1 MAKKATRRS
10 AVTGTTTIRNA
21 PIMNA
26 ALPASTGTYRVLPTY
41 QPWSSKQLETMSR
54 SRDRVQISRFL
65 QEKIPVLSYCIST
78 LPKEA
83 VGKGIGLK
91 STSANPEFKAAAT
104 ALYKAWADSRAVD
117 LRKEGTAYELQARW
131 LSTILGDGECFV
143 QKVADNT
150 ELLTT
155 DGKDIGPKSWSLA
168 DKNRRRL
175 QLQTMLRDQL
185 TSSGITQAEAKASRW
200 IDGLQYNALDQLI
213 NLRVITGD
221 TTPGGTPSTL
231 LVSAAN
237 VFHLKQNRRFN
248 QCHGDPFIFQSNEDL
263 LDVLDLKAIR
273 KHAAKIRSALLG
285 ATTTRDGK
293 VPNAMQQ
300 AMAAEKTG
308 NPATDTGKRFMEI
321 ADGAVMIP
329 LADGETMAFFQGGEG
344 IPFKQILEDLT
355 HPFVFGLGY
364 PVEWIFGMGT
374 LGGTAFRGIIEKV
387 RRAHENLR
395 ALLYPFLQWT
405 WEWVIADA
413 MMPGGPLAKFATVTD
428 WNEIDFV
435 TDPDPSV
442 DLGRDHKAD
451 MERIGENLLTAED
464 LVESRTGGSGTATRH
479 AAIDEKLDNL
489 RYAIHRATGKAL
501 DQITIPE
508 SIALII
514 GLGQRASQ
522 AASGLVSSLTPEALA
537 AELTTRD
544 QQV

>member
-1 MAKKATRRS
+1 MPKKASRS
-10 AVTGTTTIRNA
+10 SSSRLSTPVPSVAGTAKDGRA
-21 PIMNA
+21 PIVNA
-26 ALPASTGTYRVLPTY
+26 ALPTSTGTYRVMPTY
-41 QPWSSKQLETMSR
+41 QPWSSKQLETMAK

-65 QEKIPVLSYCIST
+65 QEKIPVLSYCITT

-83 VGKGIGLK
+83 IGKGIGLK
-91 STSANPEFKAAAT
+91 STSADPAFKAAAT
-104 ALYKAWADSRAVD
+104 AYYKAWADSRAVD

-143 QKVADNT
+143 QKVADNSD
-150 ELLTT
+150 LTKGWT
-155 DGKDIGPKSWSLA
+155 LA

-175 QLQTMLRDQL
+175 QLQTILRDQL
-185 TSSGITQAEAKASRW
+185 TSSGITREEAKASRW
-200 IDGLQYNALDQLI
+200 IDGLQYNPLDQLI

-221 TTPGGTPSTL
+221 TTPGTTPSTL
-231 LVSAAN
+231 LLPASN

-329 LADGETMAFFQGGEG
+329 LQDGETMTFFQGGEG
-344 IPFKQILEDLT
+344 IPFKAILEELT
-355 HPFVFGLGY
+355 DPFVFGLGY
-364 PVEWIFGMGT
+364 PIEWIMMRGGLT
-374 LGGTAFRGIIEKV
+374 GTAFRGIISKV
-387 RRAHENLR
+387 ARAHENLR

-413 MMPGGPLAKFATVTD
+413 MMPGGALAKYAAITD

-451 MERIGENLLTAED
+451 MDRYGENLLTAED
-464 LVESRTGGSGTATRH
+464 YVESRTGGSGTTVRET
-479 AAIDEKLDNL
+479 AILEKLHNI
-489 RYAIHRATGKAL
+489 RFAIHHATGKPIE
-501 DQITIPE
+501 QIQVPE

-537 AELTTRD
+537 AELTARD
-544 QQV
+544 QPA

>member
-1 MAKKATRRS
+1 MPKKKPARR
-10 AVTGTTTIRNA
+10 AITGTA
-21 PIMNA
+21 PRTDIVNA
-26 ALPASTGTYRVLPTY
+26 ALPTSTGTYRVLPTY
-41 QPWSSKQLETMSR
+41 QQWSSRHLETMAK

-65 QEKIPVLSYCIST
+65 QEKIPVLSYCITT

-83 VGKGIGLK
+83 IGKGIGLK
-91 STSANPEFKAAAT
+91 STSTDPAFKAAAT
-104 ALYKAWADSRAVD
+104 AHYKAWADSRAVD

-131 LSTILGDGECFV
+131 LSTILGDGEAFV

-150 ELLTT
+150 EVKDTQ
-155 DGKDIGPKSWSLA
+155 GKEIGPKSWTLA

-175 QLQTMLRDQL
+175 QLQTILRDQL
-185 TSSGITQAEAKASRW
+185 TSSGLTTAEAKTSRW
-200 IDGLQYNALDQLI
+200 IDGLQYNPLDQLI

-221 TTPGGTPSTL
+221 TTPGSTPTTL

-237 VFHLKQNRRFN
+237 IFHLKHNRRFN

-285 ATTTRDGK
+285 ATTTRTGQI
-293 VPNAMQQ
+293 PNSMQQ
-300 AMAAEKTG
+300 AHAAEKTG
-308 NPATDTGKRFMEI
+308 NPEVDTGKRFMEI

-329 LADGETMAFFQGGEG
+329 LANDETITFFQGGEG
-344 IPFKQILEDLT
+344 IPFKEILEQLT
-355 HPFVFGLGY
+355 HPFIFGLGY
-364 PVEWIFGMGT
+364 PIEWIFGMGN
-374 LGGTAFRGIIEKV
+374 LGGTAFRGIISKV
-387 RRAHENLR
+387 ARAHENLR

-413 MMPGGPLAKFATVTD
+413 MMPGGALAKFATVPD

-451 MERIGENLLTAED
+451 MDRLGENLATFED
-464 LVESRTGGSGTATRH
+464 LVESRTGGSGTNTRH
-479 AAIDEKLDNL
+479 ASIDEKLDNL
-489 RYAIHRATGKAL
+489 RYAIHRATGKPIAEIIL
-501 DQITIPE
+501 PE
-508 SIALII
+508 SIAIII
-514 GLGQRASQ
+514 GLGQKASQ

-537 AELTTRD
+537 AELTARD
-544 QQV
+544 QPA

>member
-1 MAKKATRRS
+1 MSTSAAKKSPRRR
-10 AVTGTTTIRNA
+10 AITGTAPAA
-21 PIMNA
+21 PIVNA
-26 ALPASTGTYRVLPTY
+26 ALPTSTGTYRVLPTF
-41 QPWSSKQLETMSR
+41 QSWSSKQLETMAK

-91 STSANPEFKAAAT
+91 STSADPAFKAAAT
-104 ALYKAWADSRAVD
+104 AYYKAWADSRAVD

-143 QKVADNT
+143 QKVADNSA
-150 ELLTT
+150 LTQ
-155 DGKDIGPKSWSLA
+155 GWSLT

-175 QLQTMLRDQL
+175 QLQTILRDQL
-185 TSSGITQAEAKASRW
+185 TSTGLSREEAKTSRW
-200 IDGLQYNALDQLI
+200 IDGLQYNPLDQLI

-221 TTPGGTPSTL
+221 TTPGTTPSTL
-231 LVSAAN
+231 LVNAAN

-329 LADGETMAFFQGGEG
+329 LQDGETMTFFQGGEG

-355 HPFVFGLGY
+355 HPFIFGLGY

-374 LGGTAFRGIIEKV
+374 LGGTAFRGVIEKV

-395 ALLYPFLQWT
+395 SLLYPFLQWT

-413 MMPGGPLAKFATVTD
+413 MMPGGALAQYAALTD

-451 MERIGENLLTAED
+451 MDRYGENLLTAED
-464 LVESRTGGSGTATRH
+464 YVESRTGGSGTNTRH
-479 AAIDEKLDNL
+479 AAIDEKLDNI
-489 RYAIHRATGKAL
+489 RYAIHRATQKPL
-501 DQITIPE
+501 DQIQIPE

-537 AELTTRD
+537 AELTARD
-544 QQV
+544 QPA

>member
-1 MAKKATRRS
+1 MAKKSTARR
-10 AVTGTTTIRNA
+10 AITGTA
-21 PIMNA
+21 PRTDIVNA
-26 ALPASTGTYRVLPTY
+26 ALPTSTGTYRVLPTY
-41 QPWSSKQLETMSR
+41 QQWSSKHLETMAK

-65 QEKIPVLSYCIST
+65 QEKIPVLSYCITT

-83 VGKGIGLK
+83 IGKGIGLK
-91 STSANPEFKAAAT
+91 STSADPAFKAAAT
-104 ALYKAWADSRAVD
+104 AYYKAWADSRAVD

-150 ELLTT
+150 DLTKT
-155 DGKDIGPKSWSLA
+155 WTLT

-175 QLQTMLRDQL
+175 QLQTILRDQL
-185 TSSGITQAEAKASRW
+185 TSSGLTTAEAKTSRW
-200 IDGLQYNALDQLI
+200 IDGLQYNPLDQLI

-221 TTPGGTPSTL
+221 TTPGSTPTTL

-237 VFHLKQNRRFN
+237 IFHLKHNRRFN

-329 LADGETMAFFQGGEG
+329 LQDGETMTFFQGGEG
-344 IPFKQILEDLT
+344 IPFKAILEELT
-355 HPFVFGLGY
+355 DPFVYGLGY
-364 PVEWIFGMGT
+364 PIEWIMMRGGLT
-374 LGGTAFRGIIEKV
+374 GTAFRGIISKV
-387 RRAHENLR
+387 ARAHENLR

-413 MMPGGPLAKFATVTD
+413 MMPGGALAKFATVPD

-442 DLGRDHKAD
+442 DLGRDHRAD
-451 MERIGENLLTAED
+451 MERLRANAGTMED
-464 LVESRTGGSGTATRH
+464 LVESRTGGSGIATRH
-479 AAIDEKLDNL
+479 ARIDEKLDDV
-489 RYAIHRATGKAL
+489 RYAIARATG
-501 DQITIPE
+501 IPPDTVKIPA
-508 SIALII
+508 SIATLLAIDPVQ
-514 GLGQRASQ
+514 LQ
-522 AASGLVSSLTPEALA
+522 AMSGLAATLTPETIAADLA
-537 AELTTRD
+537 AND
-544 QQV
+544 

>member
-1 MAKKATRRS
+1 MAKKASTRR
-10 AVTGTTTIRNA
+10 AITGTAPVA
-21 PIMNA
+21 PIVNA
-26 ALPASTGTYRVLPTY
+26 ALPTSTGTYRVMPTY
-41 QPWSSKQLETMSR
+41 QPWSSKQLETMAK

-65 QEKIPVLSYCIST
+65 QEKIPVLSYCITT

-91 STSANPEFKAAAT
+91 STSADPAFKAAAT
-104 ALYKAWADSRAVD
+104 AYYKAWADSRAVD

-143 QKVADNT
+143 QKVADNSD
-150 ELLTT
+150 LTQGWT
-155 DGKDIGPKSWSLA
+155 LT

-175 QLQTMLRDQL
+175 QLQTILRDQL
-185 TSSGITQAEAKASRW
+185 TSSGITREEAKASRW
-200 IDGLQYNALDQLI
+200 IDGLQYNPLDQLI

-221 TTPGGTPSTL
+221 TTPGTTPSTL
-231 LVSAAN
+231 LVNAAN

-300 AMAAEKTG
+300 AMAAEMTG

-329 LADGETMAFFQGGEG
+329 LQDGETMTFFQGGEG
-344 IPFKQILEDLT
+344 IPFKEILEQLT
-355 HPFVFGLGY
+355 HPFIFGLGY

-413 MMPGGPLAKFATVTD
+413 MMPGGALAKFAAITD

-451 MERIGENLLTAED
+451 MDRYGENLLTAED
-464 LVESRTGGSGTATRH
+464 YVESRTGGSGTTVRES
-479 AAIDEKLDNL
+479 AILEKLHNI
-489 RYAIHRATGKAL
+489 RFAIHHATGKPL
-501 DQITIPE
+501 DQIQVPE

-514 GLGQRASQ
+514 GLGHRASQ

-537 AELTTRD
+537 AELTARD
-544 QQV
+544 QPA